1 MDKAP
6 VILTIL
12 LGVVLV
18 RGGAEAPEGQ
28 PSLKTTFEPTA
39 CDDGVNDGDD
49 FDGDDDDD
57 DDHDDDDYN
66 VISAGLGHMCPNP
79 QNGLF
84 QCF

>member
-39 CDDGVNDGDD
+39 CDDDGDVD
-49 FDGDDDDD
+49 DGDDDDD
-57 DDHDDDDYN
+57 DDDSSVGCIMFIRCCHCPLK
-66 VISAGLGHMCPNP
+66 SAHERS
-79 QNGLF
+79 F
-84 QCF
+84 SSRR

>member
-39 CDDGVNDGDD
+39 CDDDVDD
-49 FDGDDDDD
+49 DDDDDDGDDDDGDD
-57 DDHDDDDYN
+57 DDHDDDDDDD
-66 VISAGLGHMCPNP
+66 
-79 QNGLF
+79 
-84 QCF
+84 QCN

>member
-39 CDDGVNDGDD
+39 CDDDD
-49 FDGDDDDD
+49 DDDYDDDDNGDDDDD
-57 DDHDDDDYN
+57 
-66 VISAGLGHMCPNP
+66 
-79 QNGLF
+79 
-84 QCF
+84 QCN

>member
-28 PSLKTTFEPTA
+28 PSLKTTFEPTT
-39 CDDGVNDGDD
+39 CDDDVDDDDDD
-49 FDGDDDDD
+49 FDDDDD
-57 DDHDDDDYN
+57 DDDDN
-66 VISAGLGHMCPNP
+66 
-79 QNGLF
+79 
-84 QCF
+84 QCN

>member
-39 CDDGVNDGDD
+39 CDDDGDVDDGDD
-49 FDGDDDDD
+49 EGDVGDGDDGDFEKM
-57 DDHDDDDYN
+57 
-66 VISAGLGHMCPNP
+66 GW
-79 QNGLF
+79 
-84 QCF
+84 